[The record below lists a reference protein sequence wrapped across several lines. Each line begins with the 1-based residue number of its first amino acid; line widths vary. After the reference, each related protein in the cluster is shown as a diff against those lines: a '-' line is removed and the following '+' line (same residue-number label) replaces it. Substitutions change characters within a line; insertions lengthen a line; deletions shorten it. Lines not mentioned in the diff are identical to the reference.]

1 MPFLLLLSIKN
12 KKTEG
17 KIIKLI
23 LKISYLEYYFIYFRI
38 NFTDK
43 AKFVYCLRIKK
54 GGHINEE
61 RR

>member
-1 MPFLLLLSIKN
+1 M
-12 KKTEG
+12 
-17 KIIKLI
+17 IKLI